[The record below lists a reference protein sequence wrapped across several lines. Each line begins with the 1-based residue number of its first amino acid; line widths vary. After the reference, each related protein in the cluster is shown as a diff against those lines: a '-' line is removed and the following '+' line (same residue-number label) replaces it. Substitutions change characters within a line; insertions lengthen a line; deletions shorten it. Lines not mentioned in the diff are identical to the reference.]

1 MTSHASE
8 LTFHDAEPQVSLP
21 ADPSSDQSHGVSL
34 NTCSV
39 KIDCAPHHDLISFA
53 SQGNGCGCHGHT
65 EPPSEKGLLF
75 SEWQEVAV
83 MVIQGLLLESS
94 PFLRKARGS
103 GHGHTGPSSQSKA
116 FLSCWASE
124 GVVVMIIQ
132 LSLLGKGRG
141 GGHEFTKPSSKS
153 DAPLFLE
160 RQGVVVMVILCLL
173 S

>member
-1 MTSHASE
+1 MVIQGP
-8 LTFHDAEPQVSLP
+8 LFK
-21 ADPSSDQSHGVSL
+21 SSPLLLGRGRGGGHGHTAFS
-34 NTCSV
+34 SW
-39 KIDCAPHHDLISFA
+39 
-53 SQGNGCGCHGHT
+53 QENGCGCQGHT

-75 SEWQEVAV
+75 LERQEVAV

-141 GGHEFTKPSSKS
+141 GGHGNTEPSSKS